1 MIKDNLNPDFEKSF
15 IVNYYFEKH
24 QYIKF
29 EVVDGNNVGGTLDLI
44 GTCETTIGAI
54 VGSKQQTF
62 MGDLLAGTTTSR
74 GKIIVRADAVKESNM
89 DVSLRISARNLPN
102 SVSCMCG
109 SNNIFFEIHRGSL
122 NGG

>member
-44 GTCETTIGAI
+44 GTCETTVGTI

-62 MGDLLAGTTTSR
+62 MGDLLAGTTASR